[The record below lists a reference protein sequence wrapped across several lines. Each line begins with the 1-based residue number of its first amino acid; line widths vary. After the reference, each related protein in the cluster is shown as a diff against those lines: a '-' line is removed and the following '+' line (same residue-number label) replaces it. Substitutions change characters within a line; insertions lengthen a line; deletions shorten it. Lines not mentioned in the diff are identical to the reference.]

1 MLAAVSFGLLMPM
14 LPMTTAAESD
24 DVFGGFTNHIAR
36 QIVSDKHGFMD
47 AQTCTKWF
55 YRHHDRQ
62 PARPPVQG
70 IAYRAAVD
78 DASEVCPKR
87 YPGGLDAARDAFGRT
102 QSTLSIS
109 LTFYELALVGDRNDD
124 QRYSGRELQDL
135 LEACGLPYNGFS
147 GSQNLAALTGHFD
160 TLHRSGS
167 LDRLMTGMSALFDK
181 GYRLSQHDRA
191 ALDKISG

>member
-1 MLAAVSFGLLMPM
+1 MPLTALIFSVLM
-14 LPMTTAAESD
+14 LPMPTAAESD
-24 DVFGGFTNHIAR
+24 EVFSGFTSHIAR
-36 QIVSDKHGFMD
+36 QIASDKHGFMD
-47 AQTCTKWF
+47 AQVCTQWF
-55 YRHHDRQ
+55 YRHRDRQ

-70 IAYRAAVD
+70 VAYRTAVG
-78 DASEVCPKR
+78 DASDVCPKR

-135 LEACGLPYNGFS
+135 LEACGLPYDGRS
-147 GSQNLAALTGHFD
+147 SSQHLAALTGHFES
-160 TLHRSGS
+160 LHRSGS
-167 LDRLMTGMSALFDK
+167 LDRLMAGMSALFDK